1 MLSTKNVDKRKLQ
14 MVNKMIAAPRS
25 RFFDATLFAKLIS
38 YWLEYDLLHLPD
50 QVRSYLD
57 GFVSSL

>member
-1 MLSTKNVDKRKLQ
+1 
-14 MVNKMIAAPRS
+14 MVNKMIAAPQS

-57 GFVSSL
+57 GFVSLL